1 MNCLHLSLPVS
12 INATLD
18 PGHKTSVLHV
28 SFIHQFIN
36 SFFFNFTFF
45 HFRGDR
51 VTWMCHQRNC
61 RAVAVTPAE
70 FDAASALG
78 AVIDGRT
85 HNHKKCPAKAEKL
98 KVQQVFNKGYI
109 NQPLK

>member
-1 MNCLHLSLPVS
+1 MTAWNKPSFRPFKQCTASGLCGLSPLVY
-12 INATLD
+12 
-18 PGHKTSVLHV
+18 
-28 SFIHQFIN
+28 
-36 SFFFNFTFF
+36 FTFF